1 MTPERLTAC
10 LRTIRWSTN
19 ALAEAV
25 DVPGDFVNGWLAGR
39 MPIPR
44 AVAAWLEAL
53 SFVHESAEITRPP
66 TSGEGFAPR
75 QRPEHVPV
83 YAYSLLRELSGA
95 PVPLR
100 RLFGTDDEGAVF
112 FLVSRDLATR
122 SGSDLVITELGRAV
136 GEV

>member
-1 MTPERLTAC
+1 
-10 LRTIRWSTN
+10 
-19 ALAEAV
+19 
-25 DVPGDFVNGWLAGR
+25 
-39 MPIPR
+39 
-44 AVAAWLEAL
+44 
-53 SFVHESAEITRPP
+53 
-66 TSGEGFAPR
+66 
-75 QRPEHVPV
+75 
-83 YAYSLLRELSGA
+83 LRELSGA